1 MFGPK
6 KQVLT
11 ALFPRM
17 GQPHKPAEVV
27 NGGVVVEAQA
37 NLPAQPANDP
47 QAANDPQSEDA
58 PAAATNQAD
67 NVTNLDLTRT
77 RRISAG

>member
-6 KQVLT
+6 KQVLP

-37 NLPAQPANDP
+37 NLPAQ
-47 QAANDPQSEDA
+47 QASATQPEDA
-58 PAAATNQAD
+58 PAAANDQAG

-77 RRISAG
+77 RRISVG